1 MGRYRSI
8 IVHSMCLLLDGY
20 YMQRSQFVF
29 GALRDNGWKSFAG
42 EYAFLTQITHTLQTL
57 LFALLLVFDLF
68 HLFIGGDR
76 QRKKQQRSGASQ
88 PREPKS
94 LYYINLLGD
103 HGFSV
108 LTVFTSVVGNYSI
121 RLVCK
126 LVVHLAFIHSGVF
139 FWGIYFYDRDLIF
152 PKSAEHFYPR
162 DVNLFQHGIVMFI
175 MLAELL
181 TTHHRN
187 LFSPLY
193 EILVVLGAG
202 SVYLVWTLFLVQVNG
217 VWPYPFQNGMS
228 MADHAIF
235 YAVSMVFMIAMVML
249 KRALVY
255 LWWGAAQQA
264 VLRREGSKDAVKR
277 RHKVE

>member
-94 LYYINLLGD
+94 LYYINLIGD

-108 LTVFTSVVGNYSI
+108 LTVFTSVVGNYS
-121 RLVCK
+121 RLIVCWVK
-126 LVVHLAFIHSGVF
+126 LTNLSFIKAYFSGVSISTI
-139 FWGIYFYDRDLIF
+139 GILYSPNQQSIF
-152 PKSAEHFYPR
+152 
-162 DVNLFQHGIVMFI
+162 
-175 MLAELL
+175 
-181 TTHHRN
+181 
-187 LFSPLY
+187 
-193 EILVVLGAG
+193 ILE
-202 SVYLVWTLFLVQVNG
+202 
-217 VWPYPFQNGMS
+217 M
-228 MADHAIF
+228 
-235 YAVSMVFMIAMVML
+235 
-249 KRALVY
+249 
-255 LWWGAAQQA
+255 
-264 VLRREGSKDAVKR
+264 
-277 RHKVE
+277 